1 MIRLE
6 HITKTY
12 VNAGKKFNAADDVS
26 LEIKKGEIFGI
37 IGFSGAGKSTLVRCI
52 NLLERPD
59 SGRVFINDKDI
70 TALRGAEL
78 RRQRKKIGMI
88 FQHFNLFAS
97 RTVLQNV
104 IFPIRYNGL
113 SAAERRKKALELLE
127 GSEYDLVLLDVSLN
141 EGNGFSLCSAIKKE
155 RQLPVIFLTA
165 SGDEFSVVTGLDLGA
180 DDYIAKPFRPR
191 ELVSRI
197 NSVLRRC
204 GKSQKLFD
212 IDDIRVDL
220 DKGVVYKDGQDLY
233 LSALEYRLLLAFINS
248 EGRLLT
254 RSRLLEEIWDVAGDF
269 VNDNTLT
276 VYIKRLRDKI
286 EDNPA
291 QPKIIVTVRGM
302 GYKLGK

>member
-1 MIRLE
+1 MVRILLVE
-6 HITKTY
+6 
-12 VNAGKKFNAADDVS
+12 DDETIVRT
-26 LEIKKGEIFGI
+26 LKDFLQTE
-37 IGFSGAGKSTLVRCI
+37 GFIVEST
-52 NLLERPD
+52 D
-59 SGRVFINDKDI
+59 G
-70 TALRGAEL
+70 
-78 RRQRKKIGMI
+78 Q
-88 FQHFNLFAS
+88 
-97 RTVLQNV
+97 
-104 IFPIRYNGL
+104 
-113 SAAERRKKALELLE
+113 KKALEMLE
-127 GSEYDLVLLDVSLN
+127 VSDYDMALLDVSLGD
-141 EGNGFSLCSAIKKE
+141 GNGFSLCSAIKKNK
-155 RQLPVIFLTA
+155 QLPVIFLTA

-212 IDDIRVDL
+212 IDNIRVDL
-220 DKGVVYKDGQDLY
+220 DKGVVYKKGQDLFM
-233 LSALEYRLLLAFINS
+233 SALEYRLLLAFINS
-248 EGRLLT
+248 DGRILT

-291 QPKIIVTVRGM
+291 EPKIIVTVRGI

>member
-1 MIRLE
+1 M
-6 HITKTY
+6 
-12 VNAGKKFNAADDVS
+12 
-26 LEIKKGEIFGI
+26 
-37 IGFSGAGKSTLVRCI
+37 GKSLYNILLVEDDREI
-52 NLLERPD
+52 IKNLTEFLNNEGFNVE
-59 SGRVFINDKDI
+59 SVTGQKD
-70 TALRGAEL
+70 ALSYVDEH
-78 RRQRKKIGMI
+78 M
-88 FQHFNLFAS
+88 
-97 RTVLQNV
+97 QN
-104 IFPIRYNGL
+104 IDI
-113 SAAERRKKALELLE
+113 
-127 GSEYDLVLLDVSLN
+127 VLLDVSL
-141 EGNGFSLCSAIKKE
+141 EDGNGFAVCTAIK
-155 RQLPVIFLTA
+155 QNTDIPVIFLTA
-165 SGDEFSVVTGLDLGA
+165 SGDEYSVVMGLDMGA
-180 DDYIAKPFRPR
+180 DDYIGKPFRPR

-220 DKGVVYKDGQDLY
+220 DKGVVYKNGQDLY

>member
-1 MIRLE
+1 MVRILLVE
-6 HITKTY
+6 
-12 VNAGKKFNAADDVS
+12 DDETIVRT
-26 LEIKKGEIFGI
+26 LKDFLQTE
-37 IGFSGAGKSTLVRCI
+37 GFIVDST
-52 NLLERPD
+52 D
-59 SGRVFINDKDI
+59 G
-70 TALRGAEL
+70 
-78 RRQRKKIGMI
+78 Q
-88 FQHFNLFAS
+88 
-97 RTVLQNV
+97 
-104 IFPIRYNGL
+104 
-113 SAAERRKKALELLE
+113 KKALEMLE
-127 GSEYDLVLLDVSLN
+127 VSDYDMALLDVSLGD
-141 EGNGFSLCSAIKKE
+141 GNGFSLCSAIKKNK
-155 RQLPVIFLTA
+155 QLPVIFLTA

-212 IDDIRVDL
+212 IDNIRVDL
-220 DKGVVYKDGQDLY
+220 DKGVVYKKGQDLFM
-233 LSALEYRLLLAFINS
+233 SALEYRLLLAFINS
-248 EGRLLT
+248 DGRILT

-291 QPKIIVTVRGM
+291 EPKIIVTVRGI

>member
-1 MIRLE
+1 M
-6 HITKTY
+6 
-12 VNAGKKFNAADDVS
+12 
-26 LEIKKGEIFGI
+26 
-37 IGFSGAGKSTLVRCI
+37 
-52 NLLERPD
+52 
-59 SGRVFINDKDI
+59 
-70 TALRGAEL
+70 
-78 RRQRKKIGMI
+78 
-88 FQHFNLFAS
+88 
-97 RTVLQNV
+97 
-104 IFPIRYNGL
+104 
-113 SAAERRKKALELLE
+113 
-127 GSEYDLVLLDVSLN
+127 SLN

-220 DKGVVYKDGQDLY
+220 DKGVVFKNGQDLY

>member
-59 SGRVFINDKDI
+59 SGKVFINDKDI

-220 DKGVVYKDGQDLY
+220 DKGVVYKNGQDLY